1 MASEAAARAG
11 DEHARRALSIV
22 RHCPFFPPNTA
33 TVTLSFAIGQGRMAL
48 FLLLGVR
55 TAKVGRL

>member
-1 MASEAAARAG
+1 
-11 DEHARRALSIV
+11 LSIV

-48 FLLLGVR
+48 FLLLAVR